1 MDGSRESKSNPL
13 ASDCSQQV
21 SLHVPEV
28 TAAAL
33 NPPPFD
39 GTPIEQRVQL
49 SGKVCIL
56 HWLAVPKKALTF
68 PSAIQQA
75 EASGWER
82 MLLGRPFSSEA
93 AFGALS
99 AETETIADPEEY
111 IQPSCQI

>member
-13 ASDCSQQV
+13 ASDCSQEV
-21 SLHVPEV
+21 SLHVTEV
-28 TAAAL
+28 TAAVL

-68 PSAIQQA
+68 LSAIQQA
-75 EASGWER
+75 EASGSE

-111 IQPSCQI
+111 IQPSCQV